1 MNELVSIVMPV
12 YNAEKYLDEAI
23 QSCFNQTVS
32 NFEFI
37 AVNDGSTDN
46 TIEILKGYSDK
57 LIVISQE
64 HRGVSAALNNGIR
77 KMNNSLFKIMNADDI
92 LMPEALELL
101 VKKYEKLN
109 NKKTIIHGNWESIDE
124 HGNILN
130 EFRDPDCSKIDL
142 FKQNIILLNHNIVNN
157 MTTILHKDTFTKYGF
172 YNESLRMA
180 IDYELWLRLCL
191 KYEFHLKL
199 IDKTIVKYRKHKENI
214 TYTAMNET
222 PNYVD
227 DVRNLVLS
235 SLDPTQMKKYKVGLK
250 HYQKIQKIKTK
261 AKITFSRLKNKGSSF
276 YKKIN
281 R

>member
-1 MNELVSIVMPV
+1 MTDLISIVMPV
-12 YNAEKYLDEAI
+12 YNAEKYLEQAI
-23 QSCFNQTVS
+23 QSCLNQTFS

-46 TIEILKGYSDK
+46 TVEILNGYSDK

-64 HRGVSAALNNGIR
+64 HVGVSAALNNGIR
-77 KMNNSLFKIMNADDI
+77 KMNNNLFKIMNADDI

-101 VKKYEKLN
+101 ANKYEKLN

-130 EFRDPDCSKIDL
+130 EFKDPDCSKMDL

-172 YNESLRMA
+172 YNESLRAA

-191 KYEFHLKL
+191 KYEFRLAL

-214 TYTAMNET
+214 TYAAMNET
-222 PNYVD
+222 PNYVN
-227 DVRNLVLS
+227 DVRNLVLA
-235 SLDPTQMKKYKVGLK
+235 SLEHTQMKKYRVGLK
-250 HYQKIQKIKTK
+250 RYQKIQKIKTK
-261 AKITFSRLKNKGSSF
+261 AKITFNRLKNKSSSI
-276 YKKIN
+276 YKKTQ
-281 R
+281 